1 MLRGIAKAMHL
12 SMRESENLPHREV
25 PAQRA
30 SKDARLVATI
40 RLWGPL
46 SALGLAIAA
55 LSFGLD
61 QTVKWWL
68 LNIVNL
74 PEKRALTITPFF
86 DLTMAWN
93 HGVSYGLLATH
104 TQILLVAVSVLI
116 CALLWAWLARTP
128 RPLTAAALG
137 LIMGGA
143 LSNALDRLIHGAV
156 ADFFYFHFE
165 GLKVPLLN
173 FVFNPADA
181 AIVAG
186 VALLLY
192 ESLLEHKSN

>member
-1 MLRGIAKAMHL
+1 MKTTRI
-12 SMRESENLPHREV
+12 
-25 PAQRA
+25 
-30 SKDARLVATI
+30 
-40 RLWGPL
+40 WGPL

-68 LNIVNL
+68 LNIINL

-104 TQILLVAVSVLI
+104 TQTLLVAVSVLI
-116 CALLWAWLARTP
+116 CALLWTWLARTP

-137 LIMGGA
+137 LIIGGA
-143 LSNALDRLIHGAV
+143 LSNALDRLVHGAV

-165 GLKVPLLN
+165 GLNVPLLN